1 MQNADQLKDLVVDAL
16 EDRKGLDIKVLDVR
30 DQTDITDYMV
40 IATGTSDRHVRS
52 LADAVSDKAKEQG
65 VRPLGSEGEATG
77 EWVLVDLGDV
87 IAHVMRGETRDYYNL
102 EKLWSAVGAKRS
114 MS

>member
-1 MQNADQLKDLVVDAL
+1 MQNADQLKDLVVNAL

-30 DQTDITDYMV
+30 EQTDITDYMV

-52 LADAVSDKAKEQG
+52 LADAVMDKVKEQG
-65 VRPLGSEGEATG
+65 MRPLGSEGEATG
-77 EWVLVDLGDV
+77 EWMLVDLGDV

-102 EKLWSAVGAKRS
+102 EKLWSAVGAKRN